1 MNFIFNLKL
10 KVFLKI
16 KYIYKIF
23 ESYLIKLIKKNKKIY
38 NKYQNNMILL

>member
-16 KYIYKIF
+16 KYIYKFF
-23 ESYLIKLIKKNKKIY
+23 ERYLIKLIKKIKKSII
-38 NKYQNNMILL
+38 NIKII

>member
-10 KVFLKI
+10 IVFLKI

-23 ESYLIKLIKKNKKIY
+23 ESYLIKLIKKIKKSII
-38 NKYQNNMILL
+38 NIKII